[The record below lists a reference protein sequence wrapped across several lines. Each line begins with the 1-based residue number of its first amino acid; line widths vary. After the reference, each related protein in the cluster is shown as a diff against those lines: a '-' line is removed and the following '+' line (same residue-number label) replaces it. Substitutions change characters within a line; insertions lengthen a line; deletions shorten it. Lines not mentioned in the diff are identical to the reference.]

1 MDREDFLKLSLIEQI
16 DFFNSKMKNGYSMT
30 KIANEIGISKS
41 ISEKFKKNGYKLIE
55 NQFTNSN
62 PIEKQTKEHR
72 AVQEIGR
79 GRPSRTDDN
88 GKHTV
93 IMNDE
98 VWQELQIYAIR
109 NKTTVSRLLEN
120 LAKGFL
126 NL

>member
-1 MDREDFLKLSLIEQI
+1 MDREDFLKLSIIEQI

-30 KIANEIGISKS
+30 KIAKELGISKS

-55 NQFTNSN
+55 NQFINSN
-62 PIEKQTKEHR
+62 PIQEQPKEQK
-72 AVQEIGR
+72 VIKEIGR

-88 GKHTV
+88 SKHTV
-93 IMNDE
+93 IMNDKI
-98 VWQELQIYAIR
+98 WQELQIYAIR

-120 LAKGFL
+120 MAKEFL

>member
-1 MDREDFLKLSLIEQI
+1 MNREDFLKLNITEQV
-16 DFFNSKMKNGYSMT
+16 DFFNSKMKNGFSIS
-30 KIANEIGISKS
+30 KIANELGISKS

-55 NQFTNSN
+55 NKFINNN
-62 PIEKQTKEHR
+62 PIEKQPKE
-72 AVQEIGR
+72 QESIKEIVR
-79 GRPSRTDDN
+79 GRPSRTDEN
-88 GKHTV
+88 SKHTV

-98 VWQELQIYAIR
+98 IWQELQIYAIR

>member
-1 MDREDFLKLSLIEQI
+1 MDREDFLKLSLIEQV
-16 DFFNSKMKNGYSMT
+16 DFFNSKMKSGYSMT
-30 KIANEIGISKS
+30 KIANELGISKS

-55 NQFTNSN
+55 NQFIKSN
-62 PIEKQTKEHR
+62 PIEKQTKENR
-72 AVQEIGR
+72 AVREIGR

-88 GKHTV
+88 SKHTV

-120 LAKGFL
+120 LAKEFL